1 VYNAPLPERRA
12 RGGQNGVSAWPA
24 GSNANRAAARFSLV
38 TELKD
43 AIAFIAT
50 YPPTQCGIATFTA
63 DLLQAVDQ
71 HSEGRLQTVVVAID
85 DPADKVEYGQ
95 DVAYRVRKHNNAD
108 YVRAAEFLN
117 FSGCRAV
124 SLQHEFGIFG
134 GRDGSYILDLLRELR
149 CPITT
154 TFHTVLREPSDSQR
168 EIMDELVVLSSM
180 LVVMSDKAVGFL
192 RDVYNAPAEKTQLIH
207 HGVPEMPLVEPAD
220 YKAQFEME
228 GREMI
233 LTFGLLGPGKGIEH
247 ALHALPRVVRQ
258 FPNLCYVVLGA
269 THPNIVR
276 EQGESYRL
284 SLQRL
289 ARELELQRNVL
300 FSNRFVSK
308 DELCEYLKA
317 ADVYVTPYLNR
328 EQITSGTLAYA
339 LGAGKPIVSTP
350 YWYAEDLLAD
360 GRGIL
365 VPFGDPENMAE
376 AFLSLLGDPVQVM
389 DLRAR
394 AYEFSRRMTWGE
406 VGRRYLNVL
415 RETISTARV
424 RASMPDM
431 SLRYVLPITGL
442 PRARLDHLV
451 RLTDD
456 TGLLQ
461 HARFALPDRS
471 HGYCTDDN
479 ARALVVASKFYD
491 LFREREAERL
501 LGIYLS
507 FVSYAQR
514 PDGLFHNFMGYD
526 RRFLD
531 EVGGDD
537 CYGRSLWGLGYTM
550 YHGPAP
556 YFPLARELFER
567 ALANLDTLNL
577 RGRSYA
583 TLGLYYYLQRHPEAD
598 DIVDKIAR
606 LSSLHLEQFE
616 EVASDDWPWFE
627 EAIAYD
633 NAVIPQSLFIAYEV
647 TGNEQ
652 CRRVAQRA
660 LDFVLDRCDRGEH
673 LSLVGNDGWHMR
685 GGSRADFDQQP
696 IDACGLVEA
705 CKVAFRLTGERKY
718 LRYMRI
724 AFDWFLGVNDLGQ
737 PLYDFRTGGC
747 SDGITREGP
756 NHNQGAEST
765 LCCLLAL
772 LTLVEIFSEQD
783 RGAKGTA
790 TRWGASL
797 ARKL

>member
-1 VYNAPLPERRA
+1 M
-12 RGGQNGVSAWPA
+12 
-24 GSNANRAAARFSLV
+24 GSNADRAAARSLRV

-43 AIAFIAT
+43 AIAFIST

-63 DLLQAVDQ
+63 DLVQAVDQ
-71 HSEGRLQTVVVAID
+71 HSEGRLQAVVVAID
-85 DPADKVEYGQ
+85 DPANGLEYGQ
-95 DVAYRVRKHNNAD
+95 DVAHRVRKHNNAD

-134 GRDGSYILDLLRELR
+134 GRDGAYILDLLRELR

-154 TFHTVLREPSDSQR
+154 TFHTVLCEPSDSQR
-168 EIMDELVVLSSM
+168 EIMGELVVLSSM
-180 LVVMSDKAVGFL
+180 LVAMSDKAVGFL
-192 RDVYNAPAEKTQLIH
+192 REVYNAPAEKIQLIH

-228 GREMI
+228 GREMV

-247 ALHALPRVVRQ
+247 ALRALPHVVRE

-269 THPNIVR
+269 THPNILR

-300 FSNRFVSK
+300 FSNRFVSTE
-308 DELCEYLKA
+308 ELCEYLKA

-360 GRGIL
+360 GRGVL
-365 VPFGDPENMAE
+365 VPFGDPEKMAE
-376 AFLSLLGDPVQVM
+376 AFLSLLRDPVRVM

-606 LSSLHLEQFE
+606 LASLHLEQFE
-616 EVASDDWPWFE
+616 EAASDDWPWFE
-627 EAIAYD
+627 EAITYD

-647 TGNEQ
+647 TGNGQ
-652 CRRVAQRA
+652 YRQAAQRA

-685 GGSRADFDQQP
+685 GGPKADFDQQP